1 MAAIKKELLEANEWV
16 NDEDDVVNDIR
27 KIDHWLLFGIGI
39 LHFWYFLS
47 GITSFI
53 KK

>member
-27 KIDHWLLFGIGI
+27 KVDHWLLFGIGI
-39 LHFWYFLS
+39 LPLLVFSIWYY
-47 GITSFI
+47 IVY
-53 KK
+53 